1 MVFVKE
7 VIDETIMEKLEIEP
21 FSSTYKA
28 FCVADMGCSVGP
40 NAFYSTHNILDAVE
54 KKFISEGFTPDQV
67 PQFQVFFN
75 DLPFNDFNTLFKSLP
90 SERKY
95 FTAAV
100 PGSFHGRLFPDSSLH
115 FVHSS
120 YALHWLSEVPQEML
134 DKDSPA
140 WNQGKIHYT
149 NAPEL
154 VVEAFAAQFAKD
166 MGTFFD
172 ARAKELVEGS
182 MMVLTMPST
191 PDGIPLSNVPIG
203 ILLNHLESCL
213 VDLAKEVTL
222 ISTLSLVYLER
233 MLFNSIHLKLFLVQG
248 LVSEALVDSF
258 NVPMYSVTPKEMRQ
272 IVERNGCFSI
282 ERMEPTDCVPDPDN
296 PATGYSIT
304 MHSRAGLEG
313 VIARH
318 FGAEIINELFERF
331 LERMDDVMLSLL
343 SCYAQGSQLTV
354 ILKRR
359 CHN

>member
-1 MVFVKE
+1 MSNNLFLFQNYIEYIENIDVWQPGKLRAFDGLFFSFFFFWQRPVMVFVTE

-75 DLPFNDFNTLFKSLP
+75 DLPFNDFNTLFKKCKTRILQHGTKGRFITLMPQNSSRSFCSPIFKGHGDVLRCQ
-90 SERKY
+90 SKRTRGGKY
-95 FTAAV
+95 DGPNHAINSRWD
-100 PGSFHGRLFPDSSLH
+100 P
-115 FVHSS
+115 
-120 YALHWLSEVPQEML
+120 
-134 DKDSPA
+134 
-140 WNQGKIHYT
+140 
-149 NAPEL
+149 
-154 VVEAFAAQFAKD
+154 
-166 MGTFFD
+166 TFQRTD
-172 ARAKELVEGS
+172 RY
-182 MMVLTMPST
+182 M
-191 PDGIPLSNVPIG
+191 
-203 ILLNHLESCL
+203 LNHLESCL

-233 MLFNSIHLKLFLVQG
+233 MLFNSIYLKLFLVQG

-296 PATGYSIT
+296 PATAYSIT
-304 MHSRAGLEG
+304 MHLRSGLEG